1 MAGSQWYFVKGGKQL
16 GPIPSSGLRR
26 LVRSKEIG
34 PSHLVW
40 KEGLKDWIPAKQVKG
55 LFRKPCKGRKSFSGQ
70 SKKTEEKKV
79 GSDQFFERLSVAVKE
94 GNQLPAASE
103 SSLESIDANES
114 DLGAKPVRVNSA
126 PNAASKK
133 PKGKRAGSSSPHR
146 TRISI
151 VGAEAGVFLRFIP
164 YLIDGFI
171 FGIIMVL
178 MIFVEAMIV
187 RQIAPDFAN
196 SIPEKGED
204 FTTFQSVV
212 LLGPALI
219 AILAYFILL
228 ECSSWQRTP
237 GKAVFGLKVTD
248 TNGEPITF
256 GASTLRTLTKFGP
269 VFLVGLL
276 VTDRGVSNLVS
287 LSWVFT
293 WLLAGVTI
301 QKQALHDMIAGTVV
315 IRESFVR
322 DLSSNHGGIDYRY
335 YEEESEAEDE
345 TLEQKSVP
353 SRKKRRKSRSS
364 SADASSG
371 GFWVRTVSF
380 MIDFVISAFIVG
392 GTAFV
397 IYLMF
402 RDSHPENFVFMRM
415 RDFYSTSM
423 GLLIILP
430 GFVLTAAYFWL
441 MECSES
447 GATLGKSTCDLKV
460 VDSNGNQLSSLQSA
474 IRQFAKFA
482 PIFFLIMAAGGTHH
496 MLLPLG
502 LLVVMISFAIAGIT
516 PKKQAIHDILAG
528 TYVVEDR

>member
-26 LVRSKEIG
+26 LVRAKEIG

-40 KEGLKDWIPAKQVKG
+40 KEGLADWVLAKQVKG
-55 LFRKPCKGRKSFSGQ
+55 LFRIPRKGRKDFSDQ
-70 SKKTEEKKV
+70 AKKSEEKKV
-79 GSDQFFERLSVAVKE
+79 GSDQFFKRLSVAVKE
-94 GNQLPAASE
+94 VNELPAASE
-103 SSLESIDANES
+103 SSLGNVDTEES
-114 DLGAKPVRVNSA
+114 DTGAVSVRVNAA
-126 PNAASKK
+126 PASKK
-133 PKGKRAGSSSPHR
+133 QKRKRAGASSLDR
-146 TRISI
+146 TKISI

-171 FGIIMVL
+171 FGIMMIMI
-178 MIFVEAMIV
+178 IFVEAMIV
-187 RQIAPDFAN
+187 RQVAPDFAN
-196 SIPEKGED
+196 GIPKKGED

-212 LLGPALI
+212 LLGPATI
-219 AILAYFILL
+219 ATLAYFILL

-237 GKAVFGLKVTD
+237 GKAVLGLKVTD
-248 TNGEPITF
+248 TNGERITF
-256 GASTLRTLTKFGP
+256 GASMLRTLTKFGP
-269 VFLVGLL
+269 IFLVGLL
-276 VTDRGVSNLVS
+276 VTNRAVSNPVS
-287 LSWVFT
+287 LAWAFT

-335 YEEESEAEDE
+335 YEEESEVEEE
-345 TLEQKSVP
+345 TLVQKSAALK
-353 SRKKRRKSRSS
+353 KKRRRRRSN
-364 SADASSG
+364 SADASPG

-392 GTAFV
+392 GTAFA

-402 RDSHPENFVFMRM
+402 KDTHPENFVFMRM
-415 RDFYSTSM
+415 RGFYSTSM

-430 GFVLTAAYFWL
+430 GFVLTAAYYWL

-460 VDSNGNQLSSLQSA
+460 VDSNGDQISSLQSA

-482 PIFFLIMAAGGTHH
+482 PIFFLIMAAGGAHR

-502 LLVVMISFAIAGIT
+502 MLVVMISFAMAGIT